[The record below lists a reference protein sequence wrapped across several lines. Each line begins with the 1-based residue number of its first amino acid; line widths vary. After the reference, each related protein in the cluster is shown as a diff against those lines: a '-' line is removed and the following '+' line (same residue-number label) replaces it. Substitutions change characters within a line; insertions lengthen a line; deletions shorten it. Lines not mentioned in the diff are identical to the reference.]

1 MYKKNYDI
9 IFIPSQILGIGVLNC
24 GIIVQKTIVV
34 CLIVVWW
41 QFWWQTNPISP
52 SKMIY
57 LSICYKS
64 FYLDLWGFRVFGCDL
79 IISPKPDVVSSS
91 LTFPA
96 KECSI
101 FLINLIGKSFFRK
114 NIHPIIYIYLI
125 KIAIED

>member
-1 MYKKNYDI
+1 MLYKKNYDI

-79 IISPKPDVVSSS
+79 IISPKPFMWVQLLPPLPFENNTNFYYFVGGFAVNIKLDTSS
-91 LTFPA
+91 
-96 KECSI
+96 
-101 FLINLIGKSFFRK
+101 RK
-114 NIHPIIYIYLI
+114 
-125 KIAIED
+125 D